1 MTRSQ
6 QSLERVDPKF
16 PHNISVIDQVDS
28 SSTGE
33 DRDREFPIMSISKS
47 FCGAVSALMAVD
59 GKFGSNGID
68 ATISEALTAAIS
80 NYPERQER
88 IGQYLQML
96 EGKGFGD
103 ISLSELLTHRSGI
116 IEAKSEPAAYKD
128 RPVSEFIS
136 EKLSMGTGR
145 GKGAYLNSGFTL
157 MEEIINLTS
166 DSGYENELKVKIFDK
181 CELTKTG
188 DLHKSEEAMARVGNV
203 IIMPG
208 MKLPMKDEISQVLQE
223 YNFAENEPLGRVPL
237 SAGGL
242 SSTVNDME
250 KYSVELA
257 KMIVGKPSALTA
269 GLEEEKVQQINKIY
283 DLSADKKMGGTAKEG
298 DSYSLGIVIHA
309 EKDGRFVVEHGGSFA
324 ANVGMMSVT
333 ASTNLQEFSPTI
345 LMEKSDYLTQILVN
359 EKPQTDAVI
368 QNYFNSKL
376 SEEEQKKFPMMGDKE
391 NYLIQEKR
399 LPVEFIDSFSGQP
412 SLRDQVLEGFKESSK
427 EMSQHLIEGGY
438 FNEGGVIDGEMVKN
452 NFQNLQQ
459 ASEKI
464 AASGR
469 EHAEKVL
476 AKSEDLLSSAKV
488 ENLAKKQH
496 ESWVQMT
503 HIDNSQKME
512 DPYYWR
518 NKVMFWRA
526 VSEAYS
532 RDSENSAD
540 LTWAE
545 AVGKEKLQ
553 DQAQNQSVLSK
564 LWYKEGMQIDL
575 NSNADMADSL
585 KAVMNHIKDMVA
597 QVKKDGANDMWKEAA
612 DDLAELI
619 NDPEGLKL
627 KALAVAALAEADGHA
642 PEAKKILDQV
652 GSEKRK
658 KLKTDSKQI
667 IKPPSPQNSGR

>member
-1 MTRSQ
+1 MTRPQ

-59 GKFGSNGID
+59 EKFGSNGID

-116 IEAKSEPAAYKD
+116 IETKSEPAAYKD

-145 GKGAYLNSGFTL
+145 GNGAYLNSGFTL

-166 DSGYENELKVKIFDK
+166 DSGYENELKVRIFDK

-188 DLHKSEEAMARVGNV
+188 DLHKSEEALARVGQV
-203 IIMPG
+203 VLAPG
-208 MKLPMKDEISQVLQE
+208 MKIPMKDEVSQVFQE
-223 YNFAENEPLGRVPL
+223 YGFAENEPLGRVPL

-242 SSTVNDME
+242 SSTVSDME
-250 KYSVELA
+250 KYSVELV
-257 KMIVGKPSALTA
+257 KMIVGQPSALTA
-269 GLEEEKVQQINKIY
+269 GLEEEKAQKIKEIY
-283 DLSADKKMGGTAKEG
+283 VSSADREMGGTAKEG
-298 DSYSLGIVIHA
+298 DSYSFGVEMHA
-309 EKDGRFVVEHGGSFA
+309 QKDGTFFVQHGGNFA

-333 ASTNLQEFSPTI
+333 ASADRREFSPTI
-345 LMEKSDYLTQILVN
+345 SMNKSDYLTQSLVN
-359 EKPQTDAVI
+359 EGSQTAAIVLE
-368 QNYFNSKL
+368 YFNSKL
-376 SEEEQKKFPMMGDKE
+376 SEEEQKQFSTMSAKE
-391 NYLIQEKR
+391 NFLIQERR
-399 LPVEFIDSFSGQP
+399 LPIEFINSSADQP
-412 SLRDQVLEGFKESSK
+412 SLRDQIFAGFGGFRQ
-427 EMSQHLIEGGY
+427 EMSNHLISAGY
-438 FNEGGVIDGEMVKN
+438 LNEDGVIDGVRVKN
-452 NFQNLQQ
+452 DFQNLQQ
-459 ASEKI
+459 ASTEI
-464 AASGR
+464 SSTGR
-469 EHAEKVL
+469 RTAEKVL
-476 AKSEDLLSSAKV
+476 AKSEDLLSSEKV

-503 HIDNSQKME
+503 YIDNSQKME
-512 DPYYWR
+512 GPYYWR

-526 VSEAYS
+526 VNEAYS
-532 RDSENSAD
+532 RDSENSSD

-545 AVGKEKLQ
+545 VVGKEKLQ
-553 DQAQNQSVLSK
+553 DQGQNQSALSK

-575 NSNADMADSL
+575 NSNSDMADSL
-585 KAVMNHIKDMVA
+585 KDIMKHIKDMA
-597 QVKKDGANDMWKEAA
+597 TQVKKDGTSDIWQGTA
-612 DDLAELI
+612 DDLVELR

-652 GSEKRK
+652 GSEKSK

-667 IKPPSPQNSGR
+667 IKPPSPQSNGR

>member
-1 MTRSQ
+1 MTRPQ
-6 QSLERVDPKF
+6 QSLERVAPKF

-88 IGQYLQML
+88 IEQYLQML
-96 EGKGFGD
+96 EDKGLGD
-103 ISLSELLTHRSGI
+103 IRLSELLTHRSGI
-116 IEAKSEPAAYKD
+116 IETKSEPAAYKD

-145 GKGAYLNSGFTL
+145 GKYAYFNSGFTL

-166 DSGYENELKVKIFDK
+166 DSGYENELKVRIFDK
-181 CELTKTG
+181 CELSKTG
-188 DLHKSEEAMARVGNV
+188 DLHKSEEALARVGQV
-203 IIMPG
+203 VLAPG
-208 MKLPMKDEISQVLQE
+208 MNIPMKDEVSQVFQE
-223 YNFAENEPLGRVPL
+223 YDFEKNEPLGRVSL

-250 KYSVELA
+250 KYSVELT
-257 KMIVGKPSALTA
+257 KMIVGQPSALTA
-269 GLEEEKVQQINKIY
+269 GLEEEKAQKIKEIY
-283 DLSADKKMGGTAKEG
+283 ISSADKKIGETAKES
-298 DSYSLGIVIHA
+298 DSYSFGVEIHVQ
-309 EKDGRFVVEHGGSFA
+309 KDGTFVVQHGGNFA
-324 ANVGMMSVT
+324 ANAGMMSVT
-333 ASTNLQEFSPTI
+333 ASVDRREFSPTI
-345 LMEKSDYLTQILVN
+345 SMNKSDYLTQILVN
-359 EKPQTDAVI
+359 ENSQTAAIVLE
-368 QNYFNSKL
+368 YFNSKL
-376 SEEEQKKFPMMGDKE
+376 NAEEQKQFSTIAAKE
-391 NYLIQEKR
+391 NFLIQERR
-399 LPVEFIDSFSGQP
+399 LPIEFIDASADQP
-412 SLRDQVLEGFKESSK
+412 SLRDQIFAGFGGFRQ
-427 EMSQHLIEGGY
+427 EMSDHLISAGY
-438 FNEGGVIDGEMVKN
+438 LNEDGVIDGVRVKN
-452 NFQNLQQ
+452 DFQNLQQ
-459 ASEKI
+459 DSTEI
-464 AASGR
+464 SSTGR
-469 EHAEKVL
+469 RAAEKVL
-476 AKSEDLLSSAKV
+476 AKSEDLLSSEKV

-503 HIDNSQKME
+503 YIRME

-532 RDSENSAD
+532 RDSENSSD

-545 AVGKEKLQ
+545 VVGKEKLQ
-553 DQAQNQSVLSK
+553 DQGQNQSAISK

-575 NSNADMADSL
+575 NSNTDMADSL
-585 KAVMNHIKDMVA
+585 KDIMKHIKDMA
-597 QVKKDGANDMWKEAA
+597 IQVKKDGTSDIWQGTA
-612 DDLAELI
+612 DDLVELR

-658 KLKTDSKQI
+658 KLTTDSKQI